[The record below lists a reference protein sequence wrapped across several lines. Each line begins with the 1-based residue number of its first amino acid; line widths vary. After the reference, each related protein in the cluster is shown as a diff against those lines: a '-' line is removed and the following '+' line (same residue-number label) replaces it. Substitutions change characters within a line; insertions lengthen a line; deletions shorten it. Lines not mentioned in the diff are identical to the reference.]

1 MHILQVSRKCTDKYQ
16 YIFFNSAVV
25 PPLLPPGKRGEGG
38 RTSQGALAQSGKVE
52 RTETVRHSGPNEN
65 AIRAQTKTVINM
77 FFLIFRCSPEHLEVE
92 TPGSVSP
99 GF

>member
-38 RTSQGALAQSGKVE
+38 RTFRAPWHTAARQNAPKLL
-52 RTETVRHSGPNEN
+52 H

-77 FFLIFRCSPEHLEVE
+77 FFLISRCSPEHLEVE